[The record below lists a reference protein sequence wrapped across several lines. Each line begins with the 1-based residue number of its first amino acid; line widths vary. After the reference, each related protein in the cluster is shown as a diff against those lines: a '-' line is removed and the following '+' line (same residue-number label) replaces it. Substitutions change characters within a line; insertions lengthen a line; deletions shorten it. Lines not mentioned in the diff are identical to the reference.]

1 MGTMNRRRFISI
13 TAAAAG
19 CGLAWP
25 AVAAT
30 PLQEAVSWRGQALG
44 APTSLV
50 IYHQDPVAAE
60 RLLRQVR
67 SEVDRLEQIFS
78 LYRPGS
84 AISQLNRLGALAMP
98 PSELVALLETCRK
111 AWEVTGGVFDP
122 TVQPLWKVLAEHF
135 SMPGASAGGPTSTE
149 IREALDLVGFDK
161 VSFDQS
167 RVAFGRPGMALT
179 LNGIAQGYITDRA
192 VELLRR
198 SGIEKSIID
207 LGEIRVLGSKPDGGP
222 WQVGIRDVATP
233 AGRAAAIEL
242 VDKAVATSSAAGF
255 SFDAAGRFTHLLNPR
270 TGASVT
276 GDRSVTVTARDAAK
290 ADAFSTAFSLMSSED
305 IRAVV
310 KREGDIDVMLSD
322 SRDGWR
328 TP

>member
-25 AVAAT
+25 AAAAA
-30 PLQEAVSWRGQALG
+30 QRAVSWRGQALG

-50 IYHQDPVAAE
+50 IYHHDPVAAQ

-84 AISQLNRLGALAMP
+84 ALSRLNQLGALAMP
-98 PSELVALLETCRK
+98 PSEMVDLLGTCRK
-111 AWEVTGGVFDP
+111 AWELTDGVFDP
-122 TVQPLWKVLAEHF
+122 TVQPLWRVLAEHF
-135 SMPGASAGGPTSTE
+135 SSPGAPAAGPPSSE
-149 IREALDLVGFDK
+149 IRKALDLVGFDK
-161 VSFDQS
+161 VSFDRS
-167 RVAFGRPGMALT
+167 RIAFGRPGMALT

-198 SGIEKSIID
+198 GGIEKSLVD
-207 LGEIRVLGSKPDGGP
+207 LGEIRALGSKPDGEP
-222 WQVGIRDVATP
+222 WRVGIGDVAAA
-233 AGRAAAIEL
+233 AGREAEIAL

-255 SFDAAGRFTHLLNPR
+255 RFDAAGRFTHLLDPR

-276 GDRSVTVTARDAAK
+276 GTRRITVTARDAAK
-290 ADAFSTAFSLMSSED
+290 ADAFSTAFSLMSPAD
-305 IRAVV
+305 IRTAARRDVDV
-310 KREGDIDVMLSD
+310 DVMVSD
-322 SRDGWR
+322 GRDGWR